1 MSVDQHEEVDYDL
14 NEPRISVYKNT
25 WTIHQNTLNRCNL
38 KVAQKKGLQFY
49 QTRSNAIVRCVEQVV
64 FMKSGKELHNKM
76 NQSPTIQ
83 QRIVLKPNLHHGRQD
98 TKSSDAR
105 TSFDHSSKHREN
117 CDGQG
122 HFEKPYSRRFCIMDV
137 RIFPISKREHP
148 PTIKANEAKST
159 ERPEA
164 KSSRR
169 LGAVTSTSEY
179 KVRHTQPFKKK
190 TMFAEKQSRN

>member
-14 NEPRISVYKNT
+14 NEPRISVYISHDPT
-25 WTIHQNTLNRCNL
+25 QSSFTINTLP
-38 KVAQKKGLQFY
+38 
-49 QTRSNAIVRCVEQVV
+49 AICIEKVV
-64 FMKSGKELHNKM
+64 FMNSGKDLYNKM
-76 NQSPTIQ
+76 YQSPTIQ
-83 QRIVLKPNLHHGRQD
+83 RRIVLKPNMHHGGQD
-98 TKSSDAR
+98 TTSSDAR

-122 HFEKPYSRRFCIMDV
+122 HREKPYSRRICIMDV